1 MNIRWDENLKDT
13 SRDWYLQEM
22 ERYTGEDGEERD
34 DEVDVT
40 EFMEQGLLVDAAANQ
55 GKVGIIHYLG

>member
-1 MNIRWDENLKDT
+1 
-13 SRDWYLQEM
+13 M

-55 GKVGIIHYLG
+55 GKVGIIHYFG